1 MSDQNNQL
9 AVQGQQTNQNT
20 SVFANTGSFENA
32 TRMAQ
37 ALAKSEIVPK
47 TYQGNVANTL
57 VALEMANRMGV
68 SPLMVMQN
76 LDIIHGRPAFNSKF
90 TVAMIN
96 ATGKYTPIRYKFH
109 GTGDAR
115 TCIAYAKELATGE
128 ILEGPPVSI
137 GMAKKEGWY
146 GKNGSKWP
154 IMPDLMLSYRAAA
167 FWSRLFE
174 PGVTMGMHTTEEI
187 EDIGQVTVSG
197 PAPAVSNL
205 NEKLQQRAETVLE
218 DTQPVQE
225 AQPQTQELTDED
237 FLPD

>member
-9 AVQGQQTNQNT
+9 AIQGQQTNQNM

-154 IMPDLMLSYRAAA
+154 TMPDLMLSYRAAA

-218 DTQPVQE
+218 DAQPVQE